1 MGDIRTVETS
11 DDRPR
16 LPPARFPPADAERL
30 RFVRW
35 LVDNG
40 RLSDWRSAEPA
51 RQPRPAG

>member
-1 MGDIRTVETS
+1 MGEVRTTEPS
-11 DDRPR
+11 DDPRR
-16 LPPARFPPADAERL
+16 LPPARLPPADAERL

-51 RQPRPAG
+51 HRPRPAG